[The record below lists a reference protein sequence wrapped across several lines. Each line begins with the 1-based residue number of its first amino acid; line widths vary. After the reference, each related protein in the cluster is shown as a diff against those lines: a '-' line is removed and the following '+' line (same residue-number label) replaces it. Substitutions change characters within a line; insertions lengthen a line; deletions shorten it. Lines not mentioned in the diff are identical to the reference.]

1 MLYQFSIEENSRNN
15 PLPPSTSS
23 KDKAFNSKFNRL
35 SNFPSKIARIQTRV
49 EHQQRDIP
57 FFDQLTLA
65 ITTFLSRAFFFF
77 FFFFF
82 FDHIVQHTSKEITHV
97 AWYPYSLT
105 NLSSYSFNNRVWVD
119 NRRGL
124 MQSISLC

>member
-77 FFFFF
+77 FFFSIISCNT
-82 FDHIVQHTSKEITHV
+82 HSKEITHV